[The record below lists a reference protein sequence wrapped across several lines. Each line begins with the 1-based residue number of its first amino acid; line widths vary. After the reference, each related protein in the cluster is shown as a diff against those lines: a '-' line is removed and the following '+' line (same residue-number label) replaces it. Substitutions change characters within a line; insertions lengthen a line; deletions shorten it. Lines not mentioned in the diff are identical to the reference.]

1 MTCVKVCKSCNTSK
15 GNKMPEVFYTKEQI
29 DRLEWILSKVQTRS
43 LFCKDY
49 PNREIQMTD
58 NIVLTAEAQQAVADA
73 QIAGFDVMAVTI
85 GGKMYV
91 YRPILRAEWKGLL
104 RKRNEAMQA
113 AGEDDLKK
121 ADIME
126 NELEELLKICLV
138 YAPMGIEKMPAGTV
152 QNLADA
158 VLAVSGFAGL
168 DTEPIKL

>member
-1 MTCVKVCKSCNTSK
+1 
-15 GNKMPEVFYTKEQI
+15 
-29 DRLEWILSKVQTRS
+29 
-43 LFCKDY
+43 
-49 PNREIQMTD
+49 MTD

-104 RKRNEAMQA
+104 RQRNEAMQA